1 MGLDVVVY
9 KVKVFLR
16 HIDLVMLK
24 RLVDLDAFE
33 PSERLD
39 TANNLEGGG

>member
-1 MGLDVVVY
+1 MGLDVVVH

-16 HIDLVMLK
+16 HVDLVVLK

-33 PSERLD
+33 PPERLD
-39 TANNLEGGG
+39 PAYNLEGGG